1 MKYYYLVCVSTVLVF
16 FASNTSAGNDAV
28 KQQSVCK
35 IKKNLHQNIADVL
48 TNDTGIDV
56 LVEFVEIIS
65 EICMDPQAHN
75 SIILLFD
82 VVTDNLEN
90 PVVAKSLGNVF
101 FWIRKVMKNPDFQ
114 LALHESMR
122 GVNKLFDRIDVLQPM
137 LDTMFR
143 NIQKLFDDPN
153 FDSTFEL
160 VVENITTLINMK
172 KNVLYKTSS
181 MLMKPFGVLGARA
194 SFKQPQSKITRSA
207 SNKY

>member
-1 MKYYYLVCVSTVLVF
+1 MTRSNNK
-16 FASNTSAGNDAV
+16 ASV
-28 KQQSVCK
+28 KS
-35 IKKNLHQNIADVL
+35 KKNLHQNIADVL

-172 KNVLYKTSS
+172 KKRIIQDQFHVDETIRCTRGK
-181 MLMKPFGVLGARA
+181 
-194 SFKQPQSKITRSA
+194 SFFQTAPK
-207 SNKY
+207 